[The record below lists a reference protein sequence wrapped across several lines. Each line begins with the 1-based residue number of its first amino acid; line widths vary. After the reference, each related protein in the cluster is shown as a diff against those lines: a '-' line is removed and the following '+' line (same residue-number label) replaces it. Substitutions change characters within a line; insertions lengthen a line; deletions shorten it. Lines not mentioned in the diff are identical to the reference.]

1 MNEEEI
7 RLEAGAFEFIKKS
20 RDFLIST
27 YASHATHIPVGRPIS
42 LFMAGAPGAGQTEG
56 SECPGYQGNIAHV
69 FQKAA
74 NKGVNILYDHVLHER
89 LNCILDGT
97 FAYAGAIENIRRSLE
112 HNRIVEVW
120 FGYQDPL
127 KAWEFTKVRET
138 TESRHVSKDVFVRA
152 FFESRL
158 NAKAV
163 KSEFGAKIDLNLL
176 VKDYENG
183 REEFK
188 LNIDAEDL
196 DRHIGRS
203 YTEDELNKMLI

>member
-1 MNEEEI
+1 MPVRIDADEI
-7 RLEAGAFEFIKKS
+7 R
-20 RDFLIST
+20 
-27 YASHATHIPVGRPIS
+27 
-42 LFMAGAPGAGQTEG
+42 

-120 FGYQDPL
+120 FVYQDPL

>member
-1 MNEEEI
+1 MV
-7 RLEAGAFEFIKKS
+7 GV
-20 RDFLIST
+20 FL
-27 YASHATHIPVGRPIS
+27 
-42 LFMAGAPGAGQTEG
+42 
-56 SECPGYQGNIAHV
+56 
-69 FQKAA
+69 
-74 NKGVNILYDHVLHER
+74 
-89 LNCILDGT
+89 
-97 FAYAGAIENIRRSLE
+97 
-112 HNRIVEVW
+112 
-120 FGYQDPL
+120 
-127 KAWEFTKVRET
+127 
-138 TESRHVSKDVFVRA
+138 
-152 FFESRL
+152 ESRL